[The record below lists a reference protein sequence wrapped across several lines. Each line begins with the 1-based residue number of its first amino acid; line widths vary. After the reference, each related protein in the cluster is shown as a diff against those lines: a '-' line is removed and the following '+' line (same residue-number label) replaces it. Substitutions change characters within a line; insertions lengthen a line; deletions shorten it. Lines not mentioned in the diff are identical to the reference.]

1 MSNVIKINIKK
12 KEDYVSRYN
21 DDILSKDLSNYIIEE
36 YKTVNLKEDFY
47 IEISSDYDIGG
58 SEKDK
63 IISMIRANFGT
74 EISELTEQRKKT
86 IIMDAIILLF
96 GIIAL
101 VIYLFCISI
110 PVLSEIILV
119 FSWILIWESAY
130 NLIFGSFS
138 NSLNITRRKKLTDCK
153 IIFKE

>member
-1 MSNVIKINIKK
+1 MKNVIKINIKN

-74 EISELTEQRKKT
+74 EISELSQQRKKT
-86 IIMDAIILLF
+86 IVMDAIILFF

-110 PVLSEIILV
+110 PVLSEFILV

-130 NLIFGSFS
+130 NLIFGSFF
-138 NSLNITRRKKLTDCK
+138 NSLNIARRKKLTNCK